1 MLEMKQDQIVGG
13 FRRWWCVRRVRK
25 GSWGKKG
32 TRKRAHGVWSYYDRR
47 ETSSVGWFLLETLR
61 YTYSTILILLHK
73 MYIYHFVWDKILLYI
88 PSLTLNSWST
98 SCLKFPS
105 AGFIFVLFLHNNE
118 FNWNN
123 FILKRKAYFCWIQN
137 NNIKKYTSLT
147 SQSHQ
152 DSPSVY
158 E

>member
-32 TRKRAHGVWSYYDRR
+32 TRRRAHGVWSCYDRR

-61 YTYSTILILLHK
+61 YTYSTILILHK
-73 MYIYHFVWDKILLYI
+73 NVHISFCLRQDFAIYSQPDFELMI
-88 PSLTLNSWST
+88 T
-98 SCLKFPS
+98 CLKFPS

-123 FILKRKAYFCWIQN
+123 FNYFKKK
-137 NNIKKYTSLT
+137 NIFLLNTK
-147 SQSHQ
+147 
-152 DSPSVY
+152 